1 MGTRKIIIMLMIVF
15 FFFCGCGYRIHLV
28 RVEPEKKSTTTT
40 KNELKPQYYAASS
53 SVNPVTL
60 TYADIETKKVYIQ
73 KASETLKHFF
83 RVARDLKKRKDISN
97 RKELGFEASSYIKHY
112 VEPIL
117 NDAGAIDNLGIK
129 AEVAKLYLE
138 CAYLFYELA
147 GYYQARYYLRQLAY
161 DFESNFV
168 LGITTDQIYTGFN
181 TVAEGIAYLN
191 EMVSLKLAAK
201 TATT

>member
-1 MGTRKIIIMLMIVF
+1 MGTRKIITMLMIVF
-15 FFFCGCGYRIHLV
+15 FFFCGCGYRIRLV
-28 RVEPEKKSTTTT
+28 RVEPEKKPTTIT
-40 KNELKPQYYAASS
+40 KNEPKFQYYDAPS

-73 KASETLKHFF
+73 KVSETLKNFF
-83 RVARDLKKRKDISN
+83 LVARDLKKRKDISN
-97 RKELGFEASSYIKHY
+97 IKELGFEASSYIKHY

-117 NDAGAIDNLGIK
+117 DDAGVIDNLGIK

-147 GYYQARYYLRQLAY
+147 GYYQARYYLRQLVY
-161 DFESNFV
+161 DFESSFM

-181 TVAEGIAYLN
+181 TVAEGIEYLN
-191 EMVSLKLAAK
+191 KMVSLELSAK

>member
-1 MGTRKIIIMLMIVF
+1 MGTRKIITMLMIVF
-15 FFFCGCGYRIHLV
+15 FFFCGCGYRIRLV
-28 RVEPEKKSTTTT
+28 RVEPEKKSTTIT
-40 KNELKPQYYAASS
+40 KNEPKFQYYDAPS

-73 KASETLKHFF
+73 KVSETLKNFF
-83 RVARDLKKRKDISN
+83 LVARDLKKRKDISN
-97 RKELGFEASSYIKHY
+97 IKELGFEASSYIKHY

-117 NDAGAIDNLGIK
+117 DDAGVIDNLGIK

-147 GYYQARYYLRQLAY
+147 GYYQARYYLRQLVY
-161 DFESNFV
+161 DFESSFM

-181 TVAEGIAYLN
+181 TVAEGIEYLN
-191 EMVSLKLAAK
+191 KMVSLELSAK